1 MKRFTKWAILATVAL
16 LIVVST
22 AGCTSTTSPS
32 VTSTPIPTAAK
43 SASVQN
49 LEITIGVFG
58 IMSGGCNNTVKQGA
72 SVTWTSLDSNPHKI
86 VSENGEFNSSNITF
100 AGRFTHQFNDKGT
113 FRYAIDAPWTVAG
126 LAPYQCVIIV
136 E

>member
-16 LIVVST
+16 MIVVST

-32 VTSTPIPTAAK
+32 VTSTPTPTAAK

-49 LEITIGVFG
+49 VEIIIGTYG
-58 IMSGGCNNTVKQGA
+58 IIYNGADITVKQGA
-72 SVTWTSLDSNPHKI
+72 SVTWKNFDSNPHKI
-86 VSENGEFNSSNITF
+86 VSQNGQFDSSNMTSL
-100 AGRFTHQFNDKGT
+100 AGRFTHQFNNKGT
-113 FRYAIDAPWTVAG
+113 FLYAIDESG
-126 LAPYQCVIIV
+126 PYNLWHRIIV